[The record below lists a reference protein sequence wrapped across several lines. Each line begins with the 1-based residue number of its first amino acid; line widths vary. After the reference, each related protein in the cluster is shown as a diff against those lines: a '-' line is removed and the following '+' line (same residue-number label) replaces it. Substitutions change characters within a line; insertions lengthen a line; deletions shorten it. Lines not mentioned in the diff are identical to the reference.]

1 MMTTPVDPA
10 KSSPEVSVVV
20 PARNEE
26 ASLAACLESLVA
38 QEGVHFE
45 TIVVDDGSTD
55 HTRDIAQSIAGVKVI
70 EARPLYPGWSGKS
83 NAMFSGAQHARGK
96 WLLFTDADTVHKSG
110 SLARSL
116 EEAERFGVALLSYSP
131 EQEVRGFWA
140 NAVMAVIFSDLACTY
155 RPKDVCDPAKAVA
168 AANGQYMLILRDKY
182 LEFAE
187 CADVRASLLE
197 DVAVAKALKQS
208 GNPIRF
214 RLGADA
220 VRTRMYRNF
229 AELRDGWTKN
239 LALLFRNSGRLAFE
253 RLFEFVAIIGGAAST
268 VVLFAHEQI
277 VLAILAAA
285 VASGLY
291 TSSFIRVRRA
301 HFGWRAT
308 LSAVF
313 ALPLFSWLLLRS
325 RRAHQRGEVMWKGRT
340 YDAQSRSLAG

>member
-1 MMTTPVDPA
+1 MMMTTPVDPA

-70 EARPLYPGWSGKS
+70 EAWPLPPGWSGKS

-96 WLLFTDADTVHKSG
+96 WLLFTDADTVHKPG
-110 SLARSL
+110 SLSRSL
-116 EEAERFGVALLSYSP
+116 DEAERFGVALLSYSP

-140 NAVMAVIFSDLACTY
+140 QAVMAVIFGELACAY
-155 RPKDVCDPAKAVA
+155 RPKDVCDPSKSVA
-168 AANGQYMLILRDKY
+168 AANGQYMLILRGRY
-182 LEFAE
+182 LEVAE
-187 CADVRASLLE
+187 QPEVCASLLE

-208 GNPIRF
+208 GDKIRF

-239 LALLFRNSGRLAFE
+239 LALLFPASGRLAVE
-253 RLFEFVAIIGGAAST
+253 RLFEFV
-268 VVLFAHEQI
+268 
-277 VLAILAAA
+277 
-285 VASGLY
+285 
-291 TSSFIRVRRA
+291 
-301 HFGWRAT
+301 
-308 LSAVF
+308 
-313 ALPLFSWLLLRS
+313 
-325 RRAHQRGEVMWKGRT
+325 
-340 YDAQSRSLAG
+340 